1 MMTMAMKAMAMMAM
15 MPTVMSATAEAAM
28 AMHDYGG
35 DGDDLAG
42 DGTDARMAVAM
53 VIAAMAM
60 AAAGW

>member
-1 MMTMAMKAMAMMAM
+1 MAMMAM
-15 MPTVMSATAEAAM
+15 IPTAMSATAVAAM

-42 DGTDARMAVAM
+42 DGNDARMAVAM